1 MDFQDKQ
8 SQPSTTMHLQTATTV
23 KPANA
28 AGALETVPERI
39 REIAMMRGLGY
50 SFREIADEFCVTPQA
65 ISLMLARHK
74 KSVKSLR
81 GAAELTVLSSRA
93 ANALGRLKVRS
104 REEARRMDVIGSLK
118 GTRNC
123 GRKTISEIE
132 HWLDQGR
139 GAR

>member
-1 MDFQDKQ
+1 MDLQDKQ
-8 SQPSTTMHLQTATTV
+8 HESSTNMHLQTSTID
-23 KPANA
+23 KPANGT
-28 AGALETVPERI
+28 GALETVPERI

-65 ISLMLARHK
+65 VSLMLARHK
-74 KSVKSLR
+74 KTVKSLR

-104 REEARRMDVIGSLK
+104 REEARRMNVVESLR

-132 HWLDQGR
+132 HWLDEGQS
-139 GAR
+139 AQ